1 MNNSLQLRFDW
12 MYLRTTGVGA
22 QGRAHG
28 KQKIGPVKAAKG
40 KKNKAGVASADVGLE
55 QSTLD
60 RIVASAIKLESERRA
75 CGAAHGKVV
84 CERTTKKITILIY
97 E

>member
-1 MNNSLQLRFDW
+1 M
-12 MYLRTTGVGA
+12 GA
-22 QGRAHG
+22 QGRAHD
-28 KQKIGPVKAAKG
+28 KKKIGPVKAAKG
-40 KKNKAGVASADVGLE
+40 KKKKAAVASAEGLE

-75 CGAAHGKVV
+75 HGAAFGKVV
-84 CERTTKKITILIY
+84 CERTTKKITISIY